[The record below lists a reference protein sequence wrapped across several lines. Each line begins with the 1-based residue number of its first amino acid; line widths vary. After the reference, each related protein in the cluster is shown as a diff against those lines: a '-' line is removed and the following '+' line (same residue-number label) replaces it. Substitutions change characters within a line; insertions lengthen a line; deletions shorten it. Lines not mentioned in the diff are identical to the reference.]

1 MFITHVKLVCGTNDS
16 EQNEDIHKMGE
27 PEEAIV
33 SLCKDI
39 YSYLILHNS
48 LKP

>member
-1 MFITHVKLVCGTNDS
+1 MFITHVKLICGANNR
-16 EQNEDIHKMGE
+16 EQNGDIHETGE

-48 LKP
+48 